1 MANAEQ
7 LERRAERARERLA
20 GHLEDLQYHASPRLV
35 AKGLLGTDVPRTAG
49 DIASVLS
56 DQVRRNPLAVALIAA
71 GVGWLIYSDAKARS
85 LAARPAPFTIRKP
98 RASKAPKRRSRS
110 RSAA

>member
-7 LERRAERARERLA
+7 LERRANRARERLA
-20 GHLEDLQYHASPRLV
+20 ENLHDLQYHALPRLV
-35 AKGLLGTDVPRTAG
+35 ARGLLGTELPRSAG

-56 DQVRRNPLAVALIAA
+56 EQVRRNPLAVALIAA

-85 LAARPAPFTIRKP
+85 VAARPAPSTVQKH
-98 RASKAPKRRSRS
+98 RAKRS
-110 RSAA
+110 